1 MDNSNFNGYFF
12 LALTGLVMGCVYH
25 SVRYCFK
32 SKCSDC
38 NICFG
43 LIKIHRETA
52 QELQEMDEQMP
63 KPPTSRNSAISF
75 NSNFSNV

>member
-1 MDNSNFNGYFF
+1 MDTANFNGYFF
-12 LALTGLVMGCVYH
+12 LALTGLIMGCVYH

-52 QELQEMDEQMP
+52 QELEEQDEQQGRR
-63 KPPTSRNSAISF
+63 TSMNF
-75 NSNFSNV
+75 NENFPSVEYKV

>member
-1 MDNSNFNGYFF
+1 
-12 LALTGLVMGCVYH
+12 MGCVYH

-63 KPPTSRNSAISF
+63 KSQRRNSEISF
-75 NSNFSNV
+75 NNEV